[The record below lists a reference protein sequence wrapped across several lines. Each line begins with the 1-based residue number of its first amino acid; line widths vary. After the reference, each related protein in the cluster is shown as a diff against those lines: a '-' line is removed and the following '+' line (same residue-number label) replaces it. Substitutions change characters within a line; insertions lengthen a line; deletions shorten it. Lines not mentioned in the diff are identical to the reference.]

1 MLLFNRWQCL
11 HCRRRRRCFR
21 ILLQLMAL
29 RLEWLL

>member
-11 HCRRRRRCFR
+11 HCRRRRCFR